1 MISPD
6 EAARLFLARDVVSN
20 SGSSV
25 SEERTAEYYKKRP
38 CPKLCA
44 DSARIFAEYLN
55 EVYMRSNGHN

>member
-6 EAARLFLARDVVSN
+6 EAAKLSLQGMLFQIPK
-20 SGSSV
+20 SSV

-44 DSARIFAEYLN
+44 DSARIIAEYLN

>member
-1 MISPD
+1 MISP
-6 EAARLFLARDVVSN
+6 AGTSNTFLARDVVSN

-38 CPKLCA
+38 CLKLCA
-44 DSARIFAEYLN
+44 DSARIIAEYLN